1 MIQFQMENLIN
12 EILGFS
18 IVTAVILML
27 AYYTKRKEEQF
38 KKMNKELEEQD
49 RINKTIELCQAIP

>member
-1 MIQFQMENLIN
+1 MIQFQMENIIN

-27 AYYTKRKEEQF
+27 AYYTKRKEEKF
-38 KKMNKELEEQD
+38 RKMNKELEEQNK
-49 RINKTIELCQAIP
+49 INKTKKKD

>member
-49 RINKTIELCQAIP
+49 RINKTKKKD